1 MRTTGPEVSR
11 RHEMEV
17 GWVLVA
23 NMNFVL
29 FTRMLSWSV
38 VVNVRHRTYPRRLLV
53 VLSRCAS
60 DIVCVGACPGHLM
73 FLYL

>member
-29 FTRMLSWSV
+29 FTRIGQV
-38 VVNVRHRTYPRRLLV
+38 ETAR
-53 VLSRCAS
+53 
-60 DIVCVGACPGHLM
+60 DIVIYDIVEDPGQEKARSGATRDIASHQLPPTKS
-73 FLYL
+73 Y